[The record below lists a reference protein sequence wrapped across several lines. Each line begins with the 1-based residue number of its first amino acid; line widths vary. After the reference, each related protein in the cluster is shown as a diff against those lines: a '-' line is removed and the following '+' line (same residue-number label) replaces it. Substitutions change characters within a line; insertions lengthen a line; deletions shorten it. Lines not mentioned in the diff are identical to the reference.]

1 MKSLANGPAAEL
13 CTECLDMRMICS
25 WVGMTLI
32 DVQDLDFLELVRVP
46 NANPCR
52 RSQVQQTWEKG
63 DHRLVASKIVY
74 RKHRNILNRH
84 SCDPCTIRCT
94 WSLKI
99 CVNLEKQESGI
110 FHVAVQL
117 LQQSTKGNPGVFRWE
132 IVDYRTSLGLHWAP
146 MKLGTLLLPTA
157 ESWMIMSS

>member
-1 MKSLANGPAAEL
+1 
-13 CTECLDMRMICS
+13 MRMICS

-52 RSQVQQTWEKG
+52 RSQVQQTLEKG
-63 DHRLVASKIVY
+63 DHHLVASKIVY
-74 RKHRNILNRH
+74 RKHRIILNRH

-117 LQQSTKGNPGVFRWE
+117 YSFFSRVR
-132 IVDYRTSLGLHWAP
+132 R
-146 MKLGTLLLPTA
+146 GTLEYFDE
-157 ESWMIMSS
+157 ESSTIGRH